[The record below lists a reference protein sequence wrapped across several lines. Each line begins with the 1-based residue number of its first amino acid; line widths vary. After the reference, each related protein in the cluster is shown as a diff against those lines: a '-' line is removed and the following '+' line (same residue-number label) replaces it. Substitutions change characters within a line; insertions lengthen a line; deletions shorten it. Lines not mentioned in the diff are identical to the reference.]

1 MKSTMIYLVHLP
13 LILCA
18 CLAAGCAADADNDA
32 IWYDDG
38 EAENDAIWYDDGES
52 TCFTKDESGAPV
64 EVPCDPIGGCQTPD
78 DCGSP
83 EIN

>member
-38 EAENDAIWYDDGES
+38 ERACFAEGEDG
-52 TCFTKDESGAPV
+52 DPV
-64 EVPCDPIGGCQTPD
+64 EVPCPGVASPPSKSLDDPIGACATPRT
-78 DCGSP
+78 CNP
-83 EIN
+83 IVIN